1 MDIIYKK
8 DTLYVYLEEELN
20 FRVLCNL
27 ENQIVRIME
36 DYGINNLVIDTFGE
50 NREYM
55 DFFKSRF
62 NRRHNI
68 KVMIK

>member
-62 NRRHNI
+62 NRRHNM